1 MESEVTAKW
10 KWLAGAG
17 ALVVALGIVGFMAP
31 KQAGG
36 THDGPVSVTVPGAM
50 SLSIHCG
57 GDDTTHANGE
67 QATFTPDGNRCD
79 IEAPLT
85 AVMPLRGTLELDGH
99 RAYECARDSSGMEL
113 VCGPRG

>member
-1 MESEVTAKW
+1 MGPKW
-10 KWLAGAG
+10 KWLAGA
-17 ALVVALGIVGFMAP
+17 AAVVIVLGVLGIMAP

-36 THDGPVSVTVPGAM
+36 THDGPVTVTVPGAM

-67 QATFTPDGNRCD
+67 QATFTPDGSRCD

-85 AVMPLRGTLELDGH
+85 AVMPLRGTLELDGS
-99 RAYECARDSSGMEL
+99 RRYVCGRDGSGMEL
-113 VCGPRG
+113 ACAPQG